1 MHLLDANIYYPES
14 QALAYTEPLIVPG
27 VMGAPLHWLGAS
39 PLFTYNVLVLLGFT
53 LTAYV
58 LVVTWTGDHWAG
70 LLSGAVLA
78 FSTALLTRLPHLQI
92 LHFYWM
98 SLAVLALERLLN
110 RRGMRDA
117 VWLGACVLGAALTSG
132 YLVVFVTFALGAA
145 FLARVQDWCGREG
158 VRILTRLVGVAVIT
172 LAILLLVF
180 SPYQR
185 ARRTTP
191 PMERASGITAVESY
205 LTSTARLHY
214 ATWSHVYYRSSPAP
228 LFPGLTVLALAGV
241 AVVNRRLAPRGTRRM
256 LIAVA
261 VTGFVLS
268 LGAITSVYV
277 WAYYAVPPLQG
288 LRAPIRFGILVFF
301 ALAALAGLG
310 LSTLRGRW
318 SPRWRISA
326 SAGLVVVAM
335 LESLHAPMPYK
346 RLDLNQPV
354 HEFLASSADPGAVVE
369 LPIYAGDSFHRNAWY
384 LLASTIHWRPLVNGF
399 GGFQSVEYVE
409 RARVIGTF
417 PSVVAM
423 SRLRSLGGE
432 VRPRSCRRISVAASY
447 QAGFEPRRAS
457 QGDRACRARGTRTPL
472 SGCPGNTKQGHCLA
486 R

>member
-1 MHLLDANIYYPES
+1 MSWLNAWAVSWIAHQLPNDPLHLLDANIYYPES

-27 VMGAPLHWLGAS
+27 VMGAPLRWLGAS

-53 LTAYV
+53 LTALAMYV

-98 SLAVLALERLLN
+98 PLAVLALDRLLN
-110 RRGMRDA
+110 RRRMRDA

-132 YLVVFVTFALGAA
+132 YLVVFVTVALGAA
-145 FLARVQDWCGREG
+145 FLARVQDWWGREG
-158 VRILTRLVGVAVIT
+158 VKILTRLVGVAVIT

-191 PMERASGITAVESY
+191 PMERVSGITAVESY

-268 LGAITSVYV
+268 LGALTPVYV

-310 LSTLRGRW
+310 
-318 SPRWRISA
+318 
-326 SAGLVVVAM
+326 
-335 LESLHAPMPYK
+335 
-346 RLDLNQPV
+346 
-354 HEFLASSADPGAVVE
+354 
-369 LPIYAGDSFHRNAWY
+369 
-384 LLASTIHWRPLVNGF
+384 
-399 GGFQSVEYVE
+399 
-409 RARVIGTF
+409 
-417 PSVVAM
+417 
-423 SRLRSLGGE
+423 
-432 VRPRSCRRISVAASY
+432 
-447 QAGFEPRRAS
+447 
-457 QGDRACRARGTRTPL
+457 
-472 SGCPGNTKQGHCLA
+472 
-486 R
+486 